1 MARIVV
7 VGGSLGGLRTTE
19 ALFAQGWQ
27 GEVVVVGEEL
37 HAPYTRP
44 PLSKTALA
52 AEPDLSVLAFKQ
64 RPEAA
69 LADWRLGVRAES
81 CDLAARTLT
90 LSDGTELGFD
100 GLVAATGVRPRRLP
114 PRVCAGGLVVRT
126 FDDSAALRSQLLPG
140 TRVVIVGA
148 GFIGCEIAAT
158 ATKLGCEVHV
168 VALDTAPMVVPLG
181 ESVARAVQRR
191 HEREGVTFHL
201 GRQLAEVT
209 PDADGAT
216 VRGPQTVRLDDGT
229 SLECDVVVQAIGS
242 QPCVEWLDG
251 NGLDLSDGVAC
262 DNWMRMGGRPGAVAV
277 GDVARFPNP
286 LFDDVPRRVEHWQM
300 PGDTARRAAATL
312 VSDLAEAPQDPE
324 PFRPMPS
331 FWSDQYDL
339 RLQSFGAL
347 SIADRIEVLEG
358 GLEGTDPEAVVGY
371 HRGEHLVGAVL
382 LGLPRRAAPVRRLV
396 QDSLTAAAANSATSA
411 TTATS
416 TAGA

>member
-7 VGGSLGGLRTTE
+7 VGGSLGGLRVTE
-19 ALFAQGWQ
+19 ALYAQGWQ

-52 AEPDLSVLAFKQ
+52 AEAELATLAFKQ

-69 LADWRLGVRAES
+69 LADWRFGARAES
-81 CDLAARTLT
+81 CDLAARTVT
-90 LSDGTELGFD
+90 LSDGTELGYD

-126 FDDSAALRSQLLPG
+126 FDDSAALRDRLLPG

-168 VALDTAPMVVPLG
+168 VALDTAPMIMPLG
-181 ESVARAVQRR
+181 EAVARAVQRR
-191 HEREGVTFHL
+191 HEREGVRFHL

-209 PDADGAT
+209 AAA
-216 VRGPQTVRLDDGT
+216 RGLQTVILDDGT
-229 SLECDVVVQAIGS
+229 QLECDVVVQAIGS

-300 PGDTARRAAATL
+300 PADTARRAAATL
-312 VSDLAEAPQDPE
+312 MSDLAGAPQDPE

-339 RLQSFGAL
+339 RLQSFGAPA
-347 SIADRIEVLEG
+347 IGDRVEVLEG
-358 GLEGTDPEAVVGY
+358 DLEGPAPEAVVGY
-371 HRGEHLVGAVL
+371 HREGVLVGAVL
-382 LGLPRRAAPVRRLV
+382 LGLPRRAVPVRRMV
-396 QDSLTAAAANSATSA
+396 QDSLTSSS
-411 TTATS
+411 TAS